1 VADNSDAL
9 LLIMTN
15 GPTIVRGIRAVFI
28 LGFLGGFVGEL
39 ISLHGLRTA
48 APSELP
54 KYIKSKFYWLMAFI
68 MACAGG
74 GLAALYGTDEVQALL
89 AVNIGAS
96 APLILRSFASSIPT
110 IKPKID

>member
-1 VADNSDAL
+1 VDKPSAVAI
-9 LLIMTN
+9 IMTN
-15 GPTIVRGIRAVFI
+15 GPAIVHGIRNVFV

-39 ISLHGLRTA
+39 ISLHSLRTA

-54 KYIKSKFYWLMAFI
+54 KYLKSKFYWSMAVV

-74 GLAALYGTDEVQALL
+74 GLAALYGTDDVQALL

-96 APLILRSFASSIPT
+96 APLILRSFASSIPPLG
-110 IKPKID
+110 KPKID